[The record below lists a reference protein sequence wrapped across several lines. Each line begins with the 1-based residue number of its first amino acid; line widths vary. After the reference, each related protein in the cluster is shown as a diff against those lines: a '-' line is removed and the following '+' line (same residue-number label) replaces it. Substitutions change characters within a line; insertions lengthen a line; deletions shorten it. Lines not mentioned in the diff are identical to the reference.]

1 MAQMHHKSISVL
13 ASSST
18 ENGASNRSIDG
29 SSFKV
34 SLNDALHIPSDAK
47 NITLSVVK
55 AVIWNTTPNFKIS
68 NNQIYIK
75 GPDVNDLDIEA
86 VITLPV
92 GLYDVTMF
100 KSALLAQLLN
110 AGFKQS
116 PTPILDIT
124 ADYATS
130 KLSFTLNYTSVEFSF
145 EVGVGV
151 TNPMNE
157 ILGYDLATYTTTTA
171 PFIVTAPLV
180 AKFNQ
185 LNSILVI
192 SNLCD
197 NGFAINHVES
207 NICAQILID
216 VPPGSQ
222 IIYEPFNPTQVEASN
237 LQGRYLKE
245 FNCQVTDEKLVPID
259 TNSEDYTVLFKIS
272 YTV

>member
-1 MAQMHHKSISVL
+1 MAQHHKSISVL

-18 ENGASNRSIDG
+18 ENGAYNRSIDG

-34 SLNDALHIPSDAK
+34 SLNDAIHIPETAK
-47 NITLSVVK
+47 NITLSVTK
-55 AVIWNTTPNFKIS
+55 AVIWNSSPNFKLN

-75 GPDVNDLDIEA
+75 GPDVNDLDIEE

-100 KSALLAQLLN
+100 KSALLAELLN
-110 AGFKQS
+110 LGFKQS

-124 ADYATS
+124 ANYATS

-145 EVGVGV
+145 IAGV

-157 ILGYDLATYTTTTA
+157 ILGYDLATYTTVTA
-171 PFIVTAPLV
+171 PFIVTAPNV

-197 NGFAINHVES
+197 NGFAINRTES

-245 FNCQVTDEKLVPID
+245 FNCQITDEKLVPID